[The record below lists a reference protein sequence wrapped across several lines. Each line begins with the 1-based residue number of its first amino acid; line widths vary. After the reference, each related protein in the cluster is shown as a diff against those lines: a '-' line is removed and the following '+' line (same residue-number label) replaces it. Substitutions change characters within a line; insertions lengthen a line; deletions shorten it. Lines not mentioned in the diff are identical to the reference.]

1 MSRMKNLFALIALV
15 LFLGCQSAANHTTMT
30 KGEFVK
36 QYYGLRD
43 SIRRQKASLNTLYQK
58 AKTED
63 EKNAVLKQ
71 ARALFISG
79 LVDKLFPYWY
89 GTSYNF
95 YAEGD
100 TPRVN
105 QIACGYFVAVLLRD
119 MGAKVNIGDL
129 AEGESGR
136 MIMKLDAKEYIK
148 RYKSIPAAKFYEM
161 VKKDGDGLYIIGL
174 DVHTGY
180 LLCAGGKLYFID
192 AAPSEVKIHD
202 PDSSI
207 WLAGSD
213 YRMTGKI
220 SDDPLF
226 LKKWLTGVAFK

>member
-1 MSRMKNLFALIALV
+1 
-15 LFLGCQSAANHTTMT
+15 
-30 KGEFVK
+30 
-36 QYYGLRD
+36 
-43 SIRRQKASLNTLYQK
+43 
-58 AKTED
+58 
-63 EKNAVLKQ
+63 
-71 ARALFISG
+71 
-79 LVDKLFPYWY
+79 
-89 GTSYNF
+89 
-95 YAEGD
+95 
-100 TPRVN
+100 
-105 QIACGYFVAVLLRD
+105 
-119 MGAKVNIGDL
+119 
-129 AEGESGR
+129 
-136 MIMKLDAKEYIK
+136 
-148 RYKSIPAAKFYEM
+148 M